1 MWGAFVNARNAR
13 NARNVCRHVSGGPAR
28 LLHFVCLV
36 VFICVAADGG
46 AGAAQLPVTDAALET
61 ASAARTV
68 RVRVTSGAS
77 PRIVDLP
84 LEQYVARVL
93 AGEGEPNA
101 PDAAQ
106 QALAIA
112 IRTYAAANAGKHG
125 REGFDLCDT
134 THCQVVRA
142 ATPASRAA
150 ALATAGRLLTY
161 RDRAAEVFYSA
172 SCGGRTEAASQ
183 VWRGALDHP
192 YLREADDDVHG
203 GDEPWILEVPLARV
217 EQALR
222 RAGFDGRRL
231 TDVRIERRSASGRAV
246 RLHLAGMRPDAI
258 TGEDFRAALGARDLR
273 STAFTV
279 KKAGRQLRFT
289 GRGYGHG
296 VGLCVIGAGRRAARG
311 ESAAQI
317 LAHYY
322 PGLQLRADGAAAVP
336 APAPPGVGP
345 APGQV
350 SSPDAGSTLHRL
362 TRRARIEI
370 AAALGVDAPPDVRVV
385 VHESL
390 EAFRHATGQP
400 WWVSTAVSGAAVDLP
415 PVAVLAQRDGL
426 ERSLRRAVAEVLV
439 AGQLADRP
447 AWVRVGAA
455 RYFGAAT
462 PPASPS
468 GRVQC
473 PSDAELTMAVSATA
487 HRDAEQR
494 AEACF
499 ARAFARERNW
509 RDVR

>member
-1 MWGAFVNARNAR
+1 MCFAG
-13 NARNVCRHVSGGPAR
+13 S
-28 LLHFVCLV
+28 V
-36 VFICVAADGG
+36 V
-46 AGAAQLPVTDAALET
+46 AGAAAVGQAGVTEAALET
-61 ASAARTV
+61 ASASRTV
-68 RVRVTSGAS
+68 RVRITSGAL

-93 AGEGEPNA
+93 AGEGEPKA

-142 ATPASRAA
+142 ATAASRAA

-192 YLREADDDVHG
+192 YLREAEDDVHG
-203 GDEPWILEVPLARV
+203 GDEPWILNVPLARV

-231 TDVRIERRSASGRAV
+231 NDVRIERRSASGRAV

-258 TGEDFRAALGARDLR
+258 TGEDFRAALGARELR

-322 PGLQLRADGAAAVP
+322 PGLQLRADSGAVRAAPALPATAAAT
-336 APAPPGVGP
+336 
-345 APGQV
+345 APGHV
-350 SSPDAGSTLHRL
+350 ASPDAGSTLDRL

-370 AAALGVDAPPDVRVV
+370 AGALGIDAPPDVRVV
-385 VHESL
+385 IHESL

-400 WWVSTAVSGAAVDLP
+400 WWVSTAVSGSAVDLP

-426 ERSLRRAVAEVLV
+426 ERSLRRAVAEVFV
-439 AGQLADRP
+439 AGELADRR

-455 RYFGAAT
+455 RYFGAVT

-468 GRVQC
+468 RRVQC
-473 PSDAELTMAVSATA
+473 PSDAELTMAVSAPA

-494 AEACF
+494 AELCF
-499 ARAFARERNW
+499 AQALATSADWRA
-509 RDVR
+509 VR